1 MEENREILVS
11 IIIPVYQ
18 AKDTL
23 DRCVLSCL
31 NQKFVK
37 KSEIEVIL
45 VDDGS
50 TDGSFD
56 ICDRLA
62 GEDEH
67 GRVHVVH
74 TENHGV
80 SHARNVGLEHIGDS
94 EFFTGFLCTIEEVQ
108 VIGGVFVMQENK
120 SNLDVFC
127 GNTFCQHR
135 GAAQTEYESQNQSH
149 YLFHLVISS

>member
-37 KSEIEVIL
+37 EGEIEVIL

-67 GRVHVVH
+67 GRVQVVH

-80 SHARNVGLEHIGDS
+80 SHARNIGLEHA
-94 EFFTGFLCTIEEVQ
+94 
-108 VIGGVFVMQENK
+108 GGRFVVFVDSDDE
-120 SNLDVFC
+120 V
-127 GNTFCQHR
+127 
-135 GAAQTEYESQNQSH
+135 GAG
-149 YLFHLVISS
+149 YLETLMKYADE